1 MSLRKIILY
10 ARGKKNASFEI
21 HHTFLSPVKEIPF
34 LEISPG
40 HQYGHNNEGNPVCL
54 SVNYANLGLCFQS
67 HRVKSNEYTCI
78 YICRCTKEKGTLY
91 SIRNQCM
98 FESILVFFQK
108 FLGKTREI
116 IHNAQTL
123 SWV

>member
-40 HQYGHNNEGNPVCL
+40 HQYGHNNEGNPVCQRELCQLGALL
-54 SVNYANLGLCFQS
+54 SISQS
-67 HRVKSNEYTCI
+67 
-78 YICRCTKEKGTLY
+78 
-91 SIRNQCM
+91 
-98 FESILVFFQK
+98 
-108 FLGKTREI
+108 EI
-116 IHNAQTL
+116 
-123 SWV
+123 